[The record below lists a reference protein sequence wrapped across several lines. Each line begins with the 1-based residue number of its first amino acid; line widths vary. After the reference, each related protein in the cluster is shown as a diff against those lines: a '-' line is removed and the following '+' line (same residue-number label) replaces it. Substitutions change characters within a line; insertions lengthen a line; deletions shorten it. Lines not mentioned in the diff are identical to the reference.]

1 VASPPRLQSKGRKNL
16 SDKKLFL
23 FECGMFGGKEDIR
36 VKKLWTKVVVAA
48 VLLSGLV
55 VAIATMAPC
64 GGG

>member
-1 VASPPRLQSKGRKNL
+1 
-16 SDKKLFL
+16 
-23 FECGMFGGKEDIR
+23 MFGGKEDIR
-36 VKKLWTKVVVAA
+36 VRKLWTKVVVAA